1 MSNFAGITPDAM
13 WLLAENRFHDSKSFY
28 EEKKPQIQAQ
38 VLRPLRALLED
49 LTPFMLDIDP
59 QFVTEPGRNGN
70 ISRIR
75 RDNRYTRDKSMYR
88 ENAWIVFERDKKA
101 WVCSPGFFVDISGQ
115 GSSWGMGFYQCPPV
129 FLQFLRRRMDEN
141 PRPFI
146 RAVERAQAA
155 GFSPMGDRYARPKKP
170 DAPAALDGL
179 YNRKS
184 VDMIRGESDMA
195 FFGGPELAD
204 TLRRGFAELAPLY
217 HLLMEAIEAFAEILP
232 DHR

>member
-88 ENAWIVFERDKKA
+88 ENAWIVFEREQKGVGVQPRLFCGYFRAGQLLGHGLLPVPARFPAVPPSEDGRE
-101 WVCSPGFFVDISGQ
+101 SPVRLSGRWS
-115 GSSWGMGFYQCPPV
+115 G
-129 FLQFLRRRMDEN
+129 RRRPASPPWAIGM
-141 PRPFI
+141 PAPKAG
-146 RAVERAQAA
+146 RA
-155 GFSPMGDRYARPKKP
+155 G
-170 DAPAALDGL
+170 ALDGL

-184 VDMIRGESDMA
+184 VDMIREESDMA

-217 HLLMEAIEAFAEILP
+217 HLLMEAIEAFAEIPP

>member
-1 MSNFAGITPDAM
+1 MSNFAGITPDDM

-115 GSSWGMGFYQCPPV
+115 GSSSVGGWTRIPVRLSGRWSGRRQPVSPPWAIGMPAPKSRT
-129 FLQFLRRRMDEN
+129 RRR
-141 PRPFI
+141 PWTGCTTASRWI
-146 RAVERAQAA
+146 
-155 GFSPMGDRYARPKKP
+155 
-170 DAPAALDGL
+170 
-179 YNRKS
+179 
-184 VDMIRGESDMA
+184 
-195 FFGGPELAD
+195 
-204 TLRRGFAELAPLY
+204 
-217 HLLMEAIEAFAEILP
+217 
-232 DHR
+232 

>member
-115 GSSWGMGFYQCPPV
+115 GSSWGWAFTSA
-129 FLQFLRRRMDEN
+129 
-141 PRPFI
+141 RPFSCSSSVGGWTRI
-146 RAVERAQAA
+146 PVRLSGGGAAQAA

-170 DAPAALDGL
+170 DAPAPWTGCTTAS
-179 YNRKS
+179 RW
-184 VDMIRGESDMA
+184 I
-195 FFGGPELAD
+195 
-204 TLRRGFAELAPLY
+204 
-217 HLLMEAIEAFAEILP
+217 
-232 DHR
+232 

>member
-1 MSNFAGITPDAM
+1 
-13 WLLAENRFHDSKSFY
+13 
-28 EEKKPQIQAQ
+28 
-38 VLRPLRALLED
+38 
-49 LTPFMLDIDP
+49 
-59 QFVTEPGRNGN
+59 
-70 ISRIR
+70 
-75 RDNRYTRDKSMYR
+75 MYR
-88 ENAWIVFERDKKA
+88 ETAWIVFERDKKA

-155 GFSPMGDRYARPKKP
+155 GFSPMGDRYARPKNP

-184 VDMIRGESDMA
+184 VDMIREESDMA

-217 HLLMEAIEAFAEILP
+217 HLLMEAIEAFAEIPP

>member
-101 WVCSPGFFVDISGQ
+101 WVCSPEIG
-115 GSSWGMGFYQCPPV
+115 
-129 FLQFLRRRMDEN
+129 
-141 PRPFI
+141 
-146 RAVERAQAA
+146 RAHV
-155 GFSPMGDRYARPKKP
+155 
-170 DAPAALDGL
+170 
-179 YNRKS
+179 
-184 VDMIRGESDMA
+184 
-195 FFGGPELAD
+195 
-204 TLRRGFAELAPLY
+204 
-217 HLLMEAIEAFAEILP
+217 
-232 DHR
+232 

>member
-115 GSSWGMGFYQCPPV
+115 GSSWGMAFTSARPFSCSSSVGGWTRIPVRLSGRWSGRRQPVSPPWAIGMPAPKSRT
-129 FLQFLRRRMDEN
+129 RRR
-141 PRPFI
+141 PWTGCTTASRWI
-146 RAVERAQAA
+146 
-155 GFSPMGDRYARPKKP
+155 
-170 DAPAALDGL
+170 
-179 YNRKS
+179 
-184 VDMIRGESDMA
+184 
-195 FFGGPELAD
+195 
-204 TLRRGFAELAPLY
+204 
-217 HLLMEAIEAFAEILP
+217 
-232 DHR
+232 